1 MKNVELKKIIEDKAK
16 QLKEELFEVYDVYID
31 NGDATVEITIPF
43 GKSEYSFAVSE
54 NDLTSWKETAPA
66 TLNDVDWYADIM
78 DIHVPK
84 EEKNKLLTD
93 IEKTYDFFLSLQY
106 EMN

>member
-1 MKNVELKKIIEDKAK
+1 MKNVELKKIIENKAK
-16 QLKEELFEVYDVYID
+16 QLKEDLFEVYDVYVD

-54 NDLTSWKETAPA
+54 NDLTSWKETAPQ

-84 EEKNKLLTD
+84 EKRIKLLRD
-93 IEKTYDFFLSLQY
+93 IEKAYDFLLALQY

>member
-1 MKNVELKKIIEDKAK
+1 MKNVELKKIIENKAK
-16 QLKEELFEVYDVYID
+16 QLKEELFEVYDVYVD

-43 GKSEYSFAVSE
+43 GKSEYSFSVSE
-54 NDLTSWKETAPA
+54 NDLTSWKETAPS

-84 EEKNKLLTD
+84 EERIKLLKD
-93 IEKTYDFFLSLQY
+93 IEKAYDFLLSLQY